1 MLKTF
6 SQINIYWQEF
16 KSCFFYYCGKLLI
29 ISFLIYTYLDS
40 ILFLYFWFLKKSLSV
55 FTSNSTFYI
64 MLTSPL
70 EYFFFELQSFIY
82 ILLSFSLILGFQT
95 FKLLIQNALKKSL
108 WKRLTKTFVLSFFLL
123 CSCLL
128 CNFYLLQFLIF
139 FFKQLEYNF
148 IILYIEYTL
157 VKLNN
162 FFLILCQIS
171 FFEML
176 FLILC
181 YYYYMYYYF
190 KFQQYFK
197 IFIFIYMCCCC
208 WVLPPDLLFQSLFL
222 ALSGSFFIIF
232 YICIFFKKF
241 F

>member
-16 KSCFFYYCGKLLI
+16 KFCLLYYFMKLFI
-29 ISFLIYTYLDS
+29 ISILIYTYLDS
-40 ILFLYFWFLKKSLSV
+40 ILFIYFWFLKKSLNV
-55 FTSNSTFYI
+55 FISNSTFYI
-64 MLTSPL
+64 MLNSPL
-70 EYFFFELQSFIY
+70 EYLFFELQSFIF
-82 ILLSFSLILGFQT
+82 IFLSFCLIIAFQT
-95 FKLLIQNALKKSL
+95 FKLLLQNALKKSL
-108 WKRLTKTFVLSFFLL
+108 WDRLSNTFFISFLL
-123 CSCLL
+123 LCCCLL

-139 FFKQLEYNF
+139 FFKQLDSNY

-157 VKLNN
+157 IKLNK
-162 FFLILCQIS
+162 FFFILCQIS

-176 FLILC
+176 FLISC

-197 IFIFIYMCCCC
+197 FFIFIYMCFCC
-208 WVLPPDLLFQSLFL
+208 WILPPDLLFQSLFL
-222 ALSGSFFIIF
+222 ILSGSFFILF